1 MSFGKRL
8 QTLRK
13 KKGLSQEELAAQLN
27 ISRQAISKW
36 ETDESAPDI
45 DKIVLLSR
53 IFEVSTDSLLCD
65 TGESTTTEKDAFDPF
80 ESKRSRVNLNFII
93 KLIKKKGYVAGIIIS
108 VYGAL
113 ALLLMRFAHYM
124 FNNMLFPKGFDI
136 NFSSLPVTFKAP
148 LYLTDILSI
157 LAILIIIGGIVL
169 AVYLKKKGNKDR
181 DK

>member
-53 IFEVSTDSLLCD
+53 IFE
-65 TGESTTTEKDAFDPF
+65 DAFDPF